1 MATTVPLHDTVSST
15 LAIATHTLAKNDW
28 QLLSYPE
35 LGVDLDTFVTRVLDT
50 AKTWQ
55 HAEGV
60 AVLNELYL
68 NRAAQHEYSKL
79 LHAACGR
86 KDSPVGRRAYLE
98 LWNRYSRMVRFK
110 MNDHA
115 DAEDVT
121 QIGMQKIY
129 EKLAQCREPGH
140 FLKWAYI
147 IMLNEIRQYWR
158 KQNRQPDII
167 GWGTVSPEPEDP
179 HSGDF
184 SDERLDP
191 NQVAILQTLTSL
203 IHTPVEDEVS
213 QRQADQSLRDVIRRC
228 LQHETQSLV
237 FQRLVLNGAEVSLL
251 AKLLQRAP
259 STIFVLRHR
268 ALQKLRRC
276 PEILALLQ
284 TRVAS
289 QTGGAV

>member
-15 LAIATHTLAKNDW
+15 LTIATQTLAKNDW

-35 LGVDLDTFVTRVLDT
+35 LGVDLDTFITRVLDT
-50 AKTWQ
+50 AQTWQ

-68 NRAAQHEYSKL
+68 NRATQHEYSKL
-79 LHAACGR
+79 LHTACGR
-86 KDSPVGRRAYLE
+86 KDTPAGRRAYLE
-98 LWNRYSRMVRFK
+98 LWNRYSRMVRYK

-121 QIGMQKIY
+121 QMGMQKIY
-129 EKLAQCREPGH
+129 EKLAQCQEPGH

-167 GWGTVSPEPEDP
+167 GWGYASLESDDP
-179 HSGDF
+179 KSGGF

-191 NQVAILQTLTSL
+191 SQMAILQTLTNL
-203 IHTPVEDEVS
+203 IHASAEEEVS
-213 QRQADQSLRDVIRRC
+213 QRQADQSLRDLIQRC
-228 LQHETQSLV
+228 LQHEIQSLV

-259 STIFVLRHR
+259 STIYVLRHR

-276 PEILALLQ
+276 SEVLAMLQ
-284 TRVAS
+284 TQIVS
-289 QTGGAV
+289 QTGDTA